1 MVARRPGSR
10 PNPGGLPC
18 STVEGESLVLKFRN
32 WVPAQWIAPRMT
44 PSYLFMAEECMEGPS
59 GVEVLRET
67 STPDGPSIH
76 SSAMNKYDGVMRGAI
91 HWAGTQFRNLSTS
104 DSPSTVEHGRPPG
117 FGR

>member
-67 STPDGPSIH
+67 SSQKRRVEITALGFVFRSTGSSNPAAI
-76 SSAMNKYDGVMRGAI
+76 SSAPFPVQL
-91 HWAGTQFRNLSTS
+91 H
-104 DSPSTVEHGRPPG
+104 P
-117 FGR
+117 FGRHKLKAN